1 MPFVL
6 DASIAHA
13 WAFEELSETAD
24 VVRTRLRSD
33 AVLAPSLW
41 WFELRNGLVMAERRR
56 RTTEHETT
64 EFLGL
69 IAELGVTID
78 PLPDEAAVMTLA
90 RRHRLTVYDAS
101 YLELALREGVPLA
114 TLDGPLANAA
124 QAERVE
130 LVRG

>member
-13 WAFEELSETAD
+13 WAFEEFSETAD
-24 VVRTRLRSD
+24 VVRTRLGSD

-56 RTTEHETT
+56 RTTERETG
-64 EFLGL
+64 EFLGW

-101 YLELALREGVPLA
+101 YLELALREAVPLA
-114 TLDGPLANAA
+114 TLDGPLAAA
-124 QAERVE
+124 ARAERVE
-130 LVRG
+130 LVGG